1 MYFSR
6 IGAQMR
12 FANSIRNFVS
22 VLIFLYITSWGLIAA
37 EPTENVNRMDV
48 KRLLPSVVHIESKSV
63 QQNEGRGGRPP
74 RVRRIEETGSGV
86 IINISEQKY
95 VLTNR
100 HIIADA
106 QPDSIQVFLSDR
118 RVLGVKQI
126 LSSEDFDIALLSVDG
141 DNLVAATVGDSDM
154 VEITD
159 PVFVFGSPF
168 GLSWSVSFGIISAKG
183 RRKIP
188 QGGQL
193 VPIQDFLQT
202 DATVNPGN
210 SGGPMSNNHGEVIG
224 IVTAIA
230 SSGGGSEGVAFAI
243 PINDMIRVAN
253 ELVKNG
259 TVIRPYL
266 GIDLDTRFGWPQART
281 AGLDRNIGAR
291 IGTITPN
298 SPAEQAGLVQ
308 GDIVLSYNGT
318 TVEDDSHLVLLV
330 AKSKIGETPS
340 LEVLRNKSKMII
352 KPKLGGMQN

>member
-1 MYFSR
+1 
-6 IGAQMR
+6 MR
-12 FANSIRNFVS
+12 FSKTIIICVS
-22 VLIFLYITSWGLIAA
+22 VLIFLYIAGLITAA
-37 EPTENVNRMDV
+37 ESPENPNRLIV
-48 KRLLPSVVHIESKSV
+48 GRLTPSIVHIESKSV
-63 QQNEGRGGRPP
+63 RQSEGRGPRGA
-74 RVRRIEETGSGV
+74 RVRRVEETGSGV
-86 IINISEQKY
+86 IISIFGQKY

-100 HIIADA
+100 HIVADT
-106 QPDSIQVFLSDR
+106 PLDSIHVFLSDR

-126 LSSEDFDIALLSVDG
+126 LSSEDFDVALVSIDG
-141 DNLVAATVGDSDM
+141 DNLVAAAVGDSDK

-168 GLSWSVSFGIISAKG
+168 GLSGSVSAGIISAKG

-210 SGGPMSNNHGEVIG
+210 SGGPLVNRRGEVIG

-259 TVIRPYL
+259 KVIRPYL
-266 GIDLDTRFGWPQART
+266 GIDLDTRFAWPQAQS
-281 AGLDRNIGAR
+281 AGLDRNIGAK
-291 IGTITPN
+291 IDSITPD
-298 SPAEQAGLVQ
+298 SPAEQAGIVP
-308 GDIVLSYNGT
+308 GDIVVSYNGT
-318 TVEDDSHLVLLV
+318 TIEDDSHLVLLV
-330 AKSKIGETPS
+330 AKSKVGDTPT
-340 LEVLRNKSKMII
+340 LEILRDKSKKIL